1 MTKPPLKWSW
11 RSFKKKKKKK
21 KKKKNRLKKKKAM
34 KKIGMMIALVA
45 ENVEVPE
52 AEEAISLE
60 TENVEVFDD
69 GQGPISEPEAEEGDH
84 HGEVASSRAI
94 DPSSTSITEEEFVS
108 EEHDW
113 G

>member
-11 RSFKKKKKKK
+11 RSFKKKKK
-21 KKKKNRLKKKKAM
+21 NRLKKKKAI
-34 KKIGMMIALVA
+34 KKIGMMIPLVA

-52 AEEAISLE
+52 TEEAISLE
-60 TENVEVFDD
+60 TENAEVFDD

-94 DPSSTSITEEEFVS
+94 DPSTSITEEEFVS
-108 EEHDW
+108 EEHD
-113 G
+113 